1 MHTILAA
8 SLLIRLA
15 AVACGSEAPEP
26 VATTELSAAGS
37 RERSRYHEPRG
48 SG

>member
-1 MHTILAA
+1 MRTVLAA
-8 SLLIRLA
+8 SLLVLLA
-15 AVACGSEAPEP
+15 AVACGAEAPEP
-26 VATTELSAAGS
+26 VATTEPSAAGS